1 MGFVCSTTLSLEHL
15 YAQENSDG
23 GASPQELAPEESLQG
38 FQPQGSLSIELGQSI
53 VTPGEETIVTP
64 GEETIVTPGE
74 ETIVTPGEETIV
86 TPGEEPNNPNSGL
99 PVVPEPVKRIIDPVK
114 EKFADPAGFAE
125 DTFNTINENSPISI
139 SPILTIGIV
148 AVIAIGAGVASFS
161 RHHHNRSDPSPS
173 VQHQVQQEDTR
184 EEQIY
189 EDMQIVTQGGIE
201 V

>member
-1 MGFVCSTTLSLEHL
+1 MGFICSTTLSLEQL

-23 GASPQELAPEESLQG
+23 GAPPQELAPEESLQG
-38 FQPQGSLSIELGQSI
+38 FQPQGSLSIELGQ
-53 VTPGEETIVTP
+53 PIVTP

-139 SPILTIGIV
+139 SPILIIGIV
-148 AVIAIGAGVASFS
+148 AVVAIGAGVASFS

-173 VQHQVQQEDTR
+173 AQHQVQQEDTR